1 MGIAGTEVAKDASD
15 IVLLDDNFASIETAI
30 LWGRNIY
37 QNVRKFL
44 QFQLTVNVVALF
56 IVFIGSV
63 VLRDPPLTSVQ
74 MLWVNL
80 IMDTCGALALAT
92 EPPGPELLK
101 QKPYPRTESIVNPV
115 MIRNIL
121 GGAIYQMTVL
131 LVLLFAGVEIFKLDQ
146 FTPHHVPVGSPDR
159 DQEAPFYYKKNEN
172 EGTNLEPH
180 WITDTNSPNLS
191 KLTHYTMIFHSFV
204 LMQIFN
210 EINSRK
216 LGERDFNV
224 LSGFFN
230 NGLFIFI
237 VLITIAIQ
245 VAIVEYGGASLRT
258 VPLSIEQHLVCVAI
272 GLFTMIWCIF
282 VKFIPVSLFAKVT
295 ISDEVPDEIQLAK
308 QSSFQ
313 RLVSTR
319 THKSL
324 VRDSNASLRRNYSDG
339 SDQLAESLSR
349 RNNNAIN

>member
-1 MGIAGTEVAKDASD
+1 M
-15 IVLLDDNFASIETAI
+15 
-30 LWGRNIY
+30 
-37 QNVRKFL
+37 
-44 QFQLTVNVVALF
+44 
-56 IVFIGSV
+56 
-63 VLRDPPLTSVQ
+63 
-74 MLWVNL
+74 
-80 IMDTCGALALAT
+80 
-92 EPPGPELLK
+92 
-101 QKPYPRTESIVNPV
+101 
-115 MIRNIL
+115 
-121 GGAIYQMTVL
+121 
-131 LVLLFAGVEIFKLDQ
+131 
-146 FTPHHVPVGSPDR
+146 
-159 DQEAPFYYKKNEN
+159 
-172 EGTNLEPH
+172 
-180 WITDTNSPNLS
+180 S